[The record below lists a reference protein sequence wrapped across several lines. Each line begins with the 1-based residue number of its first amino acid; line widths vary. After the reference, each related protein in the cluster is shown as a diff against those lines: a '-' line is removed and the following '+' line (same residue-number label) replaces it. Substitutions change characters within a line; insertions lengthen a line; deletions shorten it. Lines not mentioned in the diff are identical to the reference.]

1 MKFTKLILCAKII
14 YMDEEIKQEFKKT
27 NEKIDNLAGAVQ
39 TGFLEVGK
47 RFDKVEGRLDKVEGR
62 LDKVEGRLDKVEGG
76 LSQVKTELSDF
87 KMTVKNQYPDKMYLD
102 NKLADLA
109 AEIGRRIERNKEKE
123 MKFKRKIIEI
133 FKRNSLVTDDES
145 QKLEELL

>member
-47 RFDKVEGRLDKVEGR
+47 RF
-62 LDKVEGRLDKVEGG
+62 DKVEGRLDKVEGG